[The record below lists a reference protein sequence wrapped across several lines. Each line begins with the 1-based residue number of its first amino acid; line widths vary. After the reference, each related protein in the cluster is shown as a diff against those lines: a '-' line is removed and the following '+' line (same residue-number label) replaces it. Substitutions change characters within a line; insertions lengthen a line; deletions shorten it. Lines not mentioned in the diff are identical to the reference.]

1 MLIRRKRKNIRVASR
16 IQFCGGRPSAPEKRN
31 IRRETLVLPCAT
43 YPETARPEA
52 PLSKIFGDQIERV
65 RFARTLRWREMDS
78 NYRFSITRPRFQD
91 RLMSPLPD
99 SPPTEIRSER
109 EPTPRGC
116 LAPSAGPMVRI
127 LFPPAANRVRTTTS
141 TFGVI
146 AGRARQPVEPGHRHG
161 VAGSDLVEQ
170 PAKLRPVGPGSRM
183 RAGRARRS
191 FAIYA
196 R

>member
-16 IQFCGGRPSAPEKRN
+16 IQFCGGRPSAPEKGN

-65 RFARTLRWREMDS
+65 RFARTLRWREPDS

-116 LAPSAGPMVRI
+116 RAPSAGPMVRN
-127 LFPPAANRVRTTTS
+127 LFPPAGSHLRQRPTTGPNTSPSRTSSAPRRRCSTS
-141 TFGVI
+141 SSRPRKPTPTCSIWSPIPSYF
-146 AGRARQPVEPGHRHG
+146 
-161 VAGSDLVEQ
+161 
-170 PAKLRPVGPGSRM
+170 PAQK
-183 RAGRARRS
+183 
-191 FAIYA
+191 
-196 R
+196 

>member
-16 IQFCGGRPSAPEKRN
+16 IQFCGGRPSAPEKGN

-65 RFARTLRWREMDS
+65 RFARTLRWREPDS

-99 SPPTEIRSER
+99 SPPTEIRANESRHR
-109 EPTPRGC
+109 EDAGRLPR
-116 LAPSAGPMVRI
+116 
-127 LFPPAANRVRTTTS
+127 NRWFEACSLQRRVCCEPLHGATSVRTQS
-141 TFGVI
+141 SS
-146 AGRARQPVEPGHRHG
+146 HRRSFRR
-161 VAGSDLVEQ
+161 VAAGSD
-170 PAKLRPVGPGSRM
+170 PA
-183 RAGRARRS
+183 
-191 FAIYA
+191 
-196 R
+196 